1 MKRSLSQIII
11 SGIVSLCIC
20 CSCEKLRT
28 DIPEDTPGDNIPTED
43 IVNTRFHGKVH
54 IAETG
59 ELLTGFLQK
68 RFPNVSNEWNEET
81 QLIILGERTAS
92 VFLENEE
99 SFQRIME
106 YWFRNNALAF
116 INPGT
121 KCLTLWNALRMQ
133 DISEAEKHITPE
145 LVSSYNDILVKVVR
159 ADGNMMTY
167 HKLNKQNRAHID
179 IENIIKK
186 EGSAFDLPLAIGMLA
201 GGEKLKSK
209 LLAHYMIMGELSL
222 DGSLQPIRGA
232 LPIALC
238 AKREGFKGLILPAVN
253 AEEAAV
259 VDGLDVYGMDSLMD
273 VVHFLNGESKD
284 ELTGEAFEP
293 THLNTQALF
302 DELAF
307 PSDLDFSD
315 VRGQYKVRRAVEIA
329 AAGGH
334 NMLMI
339 GPPGAGKSMIAK
351 RIPSILPPLTL
362 EEALETTKIHSIAG
376 LTNKRKGV
384 SSALIVERPFRS
396 PHHTITDTA
405 LVGGGTNPH
414 PGEISLAHNG
424 VLFLDELPEYKRSAL
439 EVMRQPLEDRHITV
453 ARTKETVDYPASFM
467 LVAAMNPCPCGHYGE
482 NNPAHPCTCT
492 PAQVHRY
499 MSKISG
505 PLLDR
510 IDIQCEIEAV
520 PYDQLRDTQPGESSA
535 VMRERVLKARAVQ
548 NERFKHSRL
557 VQCNAMMNAKMVRQY
572 CALDAEC
579 DKLLEFTMTKLG
591 LSARAYDRI
600 LKVARTIADIEGA
613 ENIGKQHLLEAI
625 SYRSLDRNTWGG

>member
-1 MKRSLSQIII
+1 MLVKIYSAAPV
-11 SGIVSLCIC
+11 GIDAVKVTIEVHSKPGFEFILVGLPDVSV
-20 CSCEKLRT
+20 K
-28 DIPEDTPGDNIPTED
+28 
-43 IVNTRFHGKVH
+43 
-54 IAETG
+54 
-59 ELLTGFLQK
+59 
-68 RFPNVSNEWNEET
+68 
-81 QLIILGERTAS
+81 
-92 VFLENEE
+92 E
-99 SFQRIME
+99 SHERIMA
-106 YWFRNNALAF
+106 ALTVNGMEALHRSYT
-116 INPGT
+116 INMAP
-121 KCLTLWNALRMQ
+121 
-133 DISEAEKHITPE
+133 
-145 LVSSYNDILVKVVR
+145 
-159 ADGNMMTY
+159 AD
-167 HKLNKQNRAHID
+167 
-179 IENIIKK
+179 IKK

-209 LLAHYMIMGELSL
+209 LLPHYMIMGELSL

-273 VVHFLNGESKD
+273 VVHFLNGEPKD

-293 THLNTQALF
+293 THVNTQALF

-557 VQCNAMMNAKMVRQY
+557 VHCNAMMNAKMVRQY

>member
-1 MKRSLSQIII
+1 MLIKIFSAAPV
-11 SGIVSLCIC
+11 GIDAVPVTIEVHSVPGFDFTLVGLPDTSVKESHERILAALTVNGM
-20 CSCEKLRT
+20 EQLRRAYT
-28 DIPEDTPGDNIPTED
+28 
-43 IVNTRFHGKVH
+43 
-54 IAETG
+54 
-59 ELLTGFLQK
+59 
-68 RFPNVSNEWNEET
+68 
-81 QLIILGERTAS
+81 
-92 VFLENEE
+92 
-99 SFQRIME
+99 
-106 YWFRNNALAF
+106 
-116 INPGT
+116 INMAP
-121 KCLTLWNALRMQ
+121 
-133 DISEAEKHITPE
+133 
-145 LVSSYNDILVKVVR
+145 
-159 ADGNMMTY
+159 AD
-167 HKLNKQNRAHID
+167 
-179 IENIIKK
+179 IKK
-186 EGSAFDLPLAIGMLA
+186 EGASFDLPLAIGMLA
-201 GGEKLKSK
+201 GAEKLKTK
-209 LLAHYMIMGELSL
+209 HLPHYMIMGELSL

-238 AKREGFKGLILPAVN
+238 ARKAGFKGLILPAAN

-259 VDGLDVYGMDSLMD
+259 VDGLDVYGLDTLMD
-273 VVHFLNGESKD
+273 VVHFLNDEPKD
-284 ELTGEAFEP
+284 ELTGESFEP
-293 THLNTQALF
+293 IRIDTQALF

-334 NMLMI
+334 NMIMI

-376 LTNKRKGV
+376 LTNKRKGAR
-384 SSALIVERPFRS
+384 SALIVERPFRS
-396 PHHTITDTA
+396 PHHTITDVA

-505 PLLDR
+505 PLMDR
-510 IDIQCEIEAV
+510 IDIQCEIENV
-520 PYDQLRDTQPGESSA
+520 PYEQLRDTQPGESSA
-535 VMRERVLKARAVQ
+535 AMRERVLKARAIQ
-548 NERFKHSRL
+548 NERFKHSKF
-557 VQCNAMMNAKMVRQY
+557 VHCNAMMNSKMVRQY
-572 CALDAEC
+572 CVLDEEC

-600 LKVARTIADIEGA
+600 LKVARTIADIEGS
-613 ENIGKQHLLEAI
+613 EHIQKNHLLEAI
-625 SYRSLDRNTWGG
+625 SYRSLDRNNWAG